1 MKRFVSLALAAAMTL
16 SLVPV
21 SAFAATDNRVT
32 TPVSIAKGDVTGEDV
47 TAGELV
53 IKNDKGDIKGNFEF
67 ELNLTG
73 GEWVTEDDGFNNL
86 LKVTGNDFVTA
97 ATNANADLVSGKYG
111 VDWVVYKFDG
121 SDTYT
126 KVETQADLE
135 KLSSSDIDNA
145 KVVHTSA
152 NFDSTKLQALPNK
165 FAKEGTKASSTALN
179 GAASTAGFET
189 PAKYEDKT
197 GTYIVF
203 LYNETTGKYEK
214 LTKAESEMTDAE
226 KATALVVEDKKI
238 VSKFAADNAEFIGS
252 GANTTTADGLID
264 TALDSGSYAKTKG
277 YDSSKYAGMTY
288 GVDYVVYKAY
298 DTDSDS
304 NKDSYKLVKDVTDG
318 ITEFPSIEYGSA
330 IVITDAKPLSA
341 LADTYAADAD
351 STTGQSK
358 FNTATTDAKT
368 GAYKNSKDYVGVD
381 VTSNGV
387 SIKRMSATKVL
398 VKVTG
403 VDSFNMNNQLRI
415 QLGGIEAT
423 GDKIEVAVT
432 PTSGS
437 PISATTLT
445 VGNVTTGA
453 TLTTVEKLIDIRD
466 KEVET
471 LKPILIEET
480 DYDTF
485 EAGKDLT
492 IKLNSGFEFVGADK
506 ASVGTVEVLKG
517 DGVADTAATLTK
529 IDSRTLR
536 VTLKGN
542 ASTKETAIRLSNI
555 EVKTDGAKSGDV
567 ATITVDGAGVTRQTI
582 EVGKVYDYSVAVK
595 AEDKDLPVIYSGVID
610 NDLTNNETLELTIEE
625 NTQGSWLA
633 KDRTTTIKL
642 PEGVKVAKL
651 SNGVLGCGIEVVSK
665 NCDNVQYNGS
675 SSVSALESAIVDVS
689 DDCSEIYIKGLEA
702 INKDKEMKY
711 TLKFTLNV
719 APNFTGDIAAEVS
732 GAAVGETQ
740 KATIAKAVAPVSV
753 EAEKTSVAI
762 DYRNVDV
769 KDITVTE
776 AAAGVWEK
784 GQKVVLEVDKMDFES
799 GIKAEVLEGDGEIKA
814 LEVDGGRIT
823 ITVDSESSKTPMKIK
838 LSGVSLYLQR
848 DLPAGDYALKLVTAG
863 NTTINDNASDSDS
876 IASDNAVMFETYM
889 KNDTESS
896 KFNVSSVT
904 AIKDYVTVS
913 TAGRDQ
919 GTTFTTEVKVT
930 IDSTTMIIDGKE
942 TTLDVPAYLSA
953 EGWTMLPVRA
963 VTEALASAS
972 NSQPVDWIAGNPGTI
987 MIYYGDK
994 TVAMTLGSTTMYI
1007 NGTPVPM
1014 STAPVIVNDR
1024 AFLPMRDLGR
1034 ALGLSDSQIAWD
1046 AATRTATFNPAA
1058 TTTAK

>member
-1 MKRFVSLALAAAMTL
+1 MKKFISLALAAAMTL

-21 SAFAATDNRVT
+21 SAFAVTDNRVT

-47 TAGELV
+47 SAGELV
-53 IKNDKGDIKGNFEF
+53 IKNDKQDIKGDFSF

-73 GEWVTEDDGFNNL
+73 GEWVSEDDGFNSL
-86 LKVTGNDFVTA
+86 LKVTQNDFVTGF
-97 ATNANADLVSGKYG
+97 TADAVETISGVYG
-111 VDWVVYKFDG
+111 TDWVVYKVTSG
-121 SDTYT
+121 TYEKVAT
-126 KVETQADLE
+126 KADAEALTGADLT
-135 KLSSSDIDNA
+135 NA
-145 KVVHTSA
+145 KIVTS
-152 NFDSTKLQALPNK
+152 NGGKFDLSTLAD
-165 FAKEGTKASSTALN
+165 
-179 GAASTAGFET
+179 
-189 PAKYEDKT
+189 KYEDA
-197 GTYIVF
+197 
-203 LYNETTGKYEK
+203 ETTTGSAALEAA
-214 LTKAESEMTDAE
+214 LATDYA
-226 KATALVVEDKKI
+226 ATETYN
-238 VSKFAADNAEFIGS
+238 AADYTG
-252 GANTTTADGLID
+252 
-264 TALDSGSYAKTKG
+264 KT
-277 YDSSKYAGMTY
+277 YE
-288 GVDYVVYKAY
+288 VDYVVYKFNGATDKYEKVASGDLSKITSTDKVYVVTDKITLSTLASDYTNLDALKTALVSNGIMDISGASSLATASYTYSSGDGAY
-298 DTDSDS
+298 GADYVV
-304 NKDSYKLVKDVTDG
+304 YKALSADPSAGLIKYASEADVTG
-318 ITEFPSIEYGSA
+318 
-330 IVITDAKPLSA
+330 LSSEA
-341 LADTYAADAD
+341 NCVKVAD
-351 STTGQSK
+351 SKALKQFISTNSSGFNADGVTTATGAAAFTAATTGAK
-358 FNTATTDAKT
+358 VGDYTDYKT
-368 GAYKNSKDYVGVD
+368 GAGVA
-381 VTSNGV
+381 NAV

-398 VKVTG
+398 VEVDADASYANTG
-403 VDSFNMNNQLRI
+403 NEQLRI

-437 PISATTLT
+437 PVSATTLT
-445 VGNVTTGA
+445 VANVTTGA
-453 TLTTVEKLIDIRD
+453 TVTTIEKLIDIRE

-485 EAGKDLT
+485 EAGKDIT
-492 IKLNSGFEFVGADK
+492 IKLNSGFEFVGTDGAT
-506 ASVGTVEVLKG
+506 VGDVEVLKG
-517 DGVADTAATLTK
+517 DGSITAPSKLTK

-536 VTLKGN
+536 ITLGGS
-542 ASTKETAIRLSNI
+542 ASAKETAIRLSNI
-555 EVKTDGAKSGDV
+555 QVKTDGAKAGDV
-567 ATITVDGAGVTRQTI
+567 AEITVDGAGVTRQTI
-582 EVGKVYDYSVAVK
+582 EVGKVYEYGVSVK

-651 SNGVLGCGIEVVSK
+651 SNGIDGYGIEVVGK
-665 NCDNVQYNGS
+665 NCDNIQYNGS
-675 SSVSALESAIVDVS
+675 NSVSALENAIIDVS
-689 DDCSEIYIKGLEA
+689 DDCSEIYVKGLEA

-719 APNFTGDIAAEVS
+719 APDFTGDIAAEVS
-732 GAAVGETQ
+732 GAAIGETQ
-740 KATIAKAVAPVSV
+740 SATIAKAVAPVSV

-769 KDITVTE
+769 ADITVTE
-776 AAAGVWEK
+776 AAAGIWEK
-784 GQKVVLEVDKMDFES
+784 GQKVVLKVDKMSFES
-799 GIKAEVLEGDGEIKA
+799 GIKAEVVEGDGEIKD
-814 LEVDGGRIT
+814 LDVDGGTIT
-823 ITVDSESSKTPMKIK
+823 ITVKSESSKTPMKIK

-848 DLPAGDYALKLVTAG
+848 DLPAGDYALKLTTAG
-863 NTTINDNASDSDS
+863 NGEGTITDVNSDASDVHKYSD
-876 IASDNAVMFETYM
+876 DAVMFETYM
-889 KNDTESS
+889 SNDTESS
-896 KFNVSSVT
+896 KFNVGSVT

-1046 AATRTATFNPAA
+1046 AATRTATFNPA
-1058 TTTAK
+1058 TAE